1 MKRKPAKKLAIK
13 KRFAAL
19 NSNEQVK
26 CRRLDRIVLMAC
38 LLGRKYRSSQPF
50 GKRYI
55 RFRNIAKL
63 AKLERQLSFHAP

>member
-1 MKRKPAKKLAIK
+1 
-13 KRFAAL
+13 
-19 NSNEQVK
+19 
-26 CRRLDRIVLMAC
+26 MAC

-63 AKLERQLSFHAP
+63 AELERQLSFHAPKPDAIHWDEKIQQAFFITVGIQFKD